1 MPARCSV
8 RYTATIKSIDPA
20 GADGKAIYNI
30 EYTDESTHMIN
41 RPTSLD
47 TLSSMPVPARRFV
60 EFGHDEL
67 KLIWEPDVHITNLH
81 QDMLTHEEVPPP
93 PPMLSPP
100 RLSSCPYHLKETKCP
115 PLAPATSRVSR
126 SAGSF
131 PSEWSSTP
139 PTSLLPSLLP
149 LLLVFLHSE

>member
-1 MPARCSV
+1 
-8 RYTATIKSIDPA
+8 
-20 GADGKAIYNI
+20 
-30 EYTDESTHMIN
+30 
-41 RPTSLD
+41 
-47 TLSSMPVPARRFV
+47 MPVPARRFV

-81 QDMLTHEEVPPP
+81 QDMLTHEKVPPP